1 MRLLWL
7 LILQF
12 SASFVGELLCQDVAD
27 VNQDGSVDALDAT
40 LILQFTAGL
49 LESLSH
55 SFRGP

>member
-12 SASFVGELLCQDVAD
+12 SASIIDDLRCQDTAD

-49 LESLSH
+49 LESLS
-55 SFRGP
+55 P

>member
-12 SASFVGELLCQDVAD
+12 SASLVGELLCQDVAD

-40 LILQFTAGL
+40 LILQFAAGL
-49 LESLSH
+49 LESLS
-55 SFRGP
+55 P

>member
-12 SASFVGELLCQDVAD
+12 SASIIGELPCQDVAD

-40 LILQFTAGL
+40 LLLQFIAGL
-49 LESLSH
+49 LPDLS
-55 SFRGP
+55 S